1 VAAKLG
7 PGCEYRYAG
16 FVRKGSMES
25 LRGWRSVLLIAA
37 LALCGGQA
45 FGASLSFTGTFS
57 TDDQLQQFNFSLAS
71 GATVTLRTWSYAG
84 GTNQASMVIPRG
96 GFDPWLSLFNSLGNE
111 LQSVDNGTCGQV
123 GMDSVTMSC
132 FDSYISVAL
141 GAGTYTLI
149 LSQSDNQPNDTLLAD
164 GFTRTG
170 QPSFTSMFACSNG
183 QFCDANADNRTNRWD
198 VDIDNVTSASPVS
211 SVPEPGTVVLLMSG
225 MAAIAVLRRR
235 RAGS

>member
-1 VAAKLG
+1 
-7 PGCEYRYAG
+7 
-16 FVRKGSMES
+16 MES
-25 LRGWRSVLLIAA
+25 LRGWRSVLVIAA

-57 TDDQLQQFNFSLAS
+57 TDDQLQQFTFTLS
-71 GATVTLRTWSYAG
+71 GTMTVTLRTWSYAG

-96 GFDPWLSLFNSLGNE
+96 GFNPWLSLFDSGGNL

-123 GMDSVTMSC
+123 AMDTTGNCSDSFISQSLLAGM
-132 FDSYISVAL
+132 
-141 GAGTYTLI
+141 YTLI

-170 QPSFTSMFACSNG
+170 NPTFTSMFGCSNG
-183 QFCDANADNRTNRWD
+183 QFCDATPDNRNNKWA
-198 VDIDNVTSASPVS
+198 VDIDNVTSASQVS

-225 MAAIAVLRRR
+225 MAALAVLRRR
-235 RAGS
+235 RVRR